1 VLDGGGEELSCGE
14 DLEVLLGMP
23 APAGSVDD
31 FPGGFVPRD
40 LFEGERGAQEILRQA
55 AAAFGIVGGD
65 GFFSGVEVEAA
76 VGPAEELVQFGFADE
91 FFASEGGE
99 EAVSEELF
107 ERFDALD
114 RHLVEVAVLGDQA
127 GGGDNVKMGV
137 EAEVIAERLHS
148 GDGGELAFRE
158 IEPGAEPV
166 LQAGDGFVEEE
177 GEEFASFAED
187 SPERFGHGEDELAV
201 RDVEADVVGDP
212 VASLFDLAL
221 VAGRA
226 EVAGFAGE
234 GEELFVAAVRA
245 LEAGEA
251 GGEITAFVELVDY
264 GDGVLAEGAVGSAVA
279 GFVFGQKWRPS
290 VVDDLPEWR
299 GSGAAWAVDGRHACS

>member
-1 VLDGGGEELSCGE
+1 
-14 DLEVLLGMP
+14 
-23 APAGSVDD
+23 
-31 FPGGFVPRD
+31 
-40 LFEGERGAQEILRQA
+40 
-55 AAAFGIVGGD
+55 
-65 GFFSGVEVEAA
+65 
-76 VGPAEELVQFGFADE
+76 
-91 FFASEGGE
+91 
-99 EAVSEELF
+99 
-107 ERFDALD
+107 
-114 RHLVEVAVLGDQA
+114 
-127 GGGDNVKMGV
+127 
-137 EAEVIAERLHS
+137 
-148 GDGGELAFRE
+148 
-158 IEPGAEPV
+158 
-166 LQAGDGFVEEE
+166 VEEVV
-177 GEEFASFAED
+177 EEFASFAED

-251 GGEITAFVELVDY
+251 GGEITAFVELIDY